1 MQFFLLCQYED
12 DVMCKAKHKKPL
24 VSVARV
30 KKFFFRRENY
40 TVWFGLIGDGTNEK
54 ERESFFFLRE
64 SSNCVSNLLSLC
76 FLLTHAALLLAI
88 YDKFY
93 IRTSLC

>member
-12 DVMCKAKHKKPL
+12 DVMCKAKHKKPF

-54 ERESFFFLRE
+54 ERESFFFF
-64 SSNCVSNLLSLC
+64 VKVP
-76 FLLTHAALLLAI
+76 TV
-88 YDKFY
+88 
-93 IRTSLC
+93 